1 LTRTHSTSRQFN
13 ELQGEERVVSTWSRA
28 FAEAA
33 GDEQKAKALYV
44 SARVSSLKQ
53 ELSAK
58 FEAGQLEAERREAD
72 RLSKAEAERKAEE
85 EAERREKAEQRAEAE
100 QGAEA
105 EADWIP
111 EKEGGIDR
119 YAAGAVVAAII
130 VGLAFVVFIFDRTSS
145 PKSTAGV
152 WFPTDKPNCLVWNHR
167 PYQEESATWSGDCL
181 NGKAHGVGK
190 LTWLFLK
197 DGRLQEAY
205 YEGKMLKG
213 RGNGRGTYKYEYGD
227 TYSGDYKD
235 GSREGRG
242 TYASGD
248 GSGKGD

>member
-1 LTRTHSTSRQFN
+1 MRQTGF
-13 ELQGEERVVSTWSRA
+13 LKRRRSERQRKKRS
-28 FAEAA
+28 
-33 GDEQKAKALYV
+33 DEK
-44 SARVSSLKQ
+44 
-53 ELSAK
+53 
-58 FEAGQLEAERREAD
+58 RR
-72 RLSKAEAERKAEE
+72 SN
-85 EAERREKAEQRAEAE
+85 EQRRSKE
-100 QGAEA
+100 QRPKRIGFQ
-105 EADWIP
+105 
-111 EKEGGIDR
+111 KKRGGIDR